1 VKKLTAAAVGAI
13 LLAPAAFADVN
24 VGTKKLVSDGA
35 TIHAVLHADTEKVRT
50 DSQLLRGA
58 KKASAAKLRLGRDLQ
73 KLAADLR
80 SAHQGLEAAR
90 QSLKADLRT
99 PMGAKSTAARQR
111 AQRQIEA
118 SLRQE
123 RRDVQSANRAA
134 KEAAHVLGSR

>member
-1 VKKLTAAAVGAI
+1 MKKLTAAAVGAI

-35 TIHAVLHADTEKVRT
+35 TIHAVLHVDTEKVRT

-58 KKASAAKLRLGRDLQ
+58 KKTSAAKLRLGGDLQ
-73 KLAADLR
+73 KLTADLR

-90 QSLKADLRT
+90 QSLKADLRVRT
-99 PMGAKSTAARQR
+99 EAASTAARQR
-111 AQRQIEA
+111 ALRELRH

-123 RRDVQSANRAA
+123 QQDVRSANRAA
-134 KEAAHVLGSR
+134 KEAVHVLELR